1 MRIDIITSISGFSL
15 DEALAGTLEG
25 KYGDIPVLNIGRD
38 QFIRNKRAIGR
49 RKGLSDLEALGEE

>member
-1 MRIDIITSISGFSL
+1 LTLTSISGVFL
-15 DEALAGTLEG
+15 DEAFAGTLKG
-25 KYGDIPVLNIGRD
+25 KYGDIPVLYIGRD